1 MFGTS
6 VGISVPGW
14 VNTAEIL
21 EAAMILVEE
30 GEGHQGSPSSSVWL
44 RLHTQIPD
52 EKTWIMLNPG
62 H

>member
-1 MFGTS
+1 MGK
-6 VGISVPGW
+6 SVPGW

-21 EAAMILVEE
+21 EAAMVLVEE
-30 GEGHQGSPSSSVWL
+30 GEGHQGSPSPSVWL

-62 H
+62 R

>member
-1 MFGTS
+1 MGE
-6 VGISVPGW
+6 SVPEW

-21 EAAMILVEE
+21 EAAMVLVEE

-52 EKTWIMLNPG
+52 EKTWIMLNPD

>member
-1 MFGTS
+1 MGKC
-6 VGISVPGW
+6 VPGW

-21 EAAMILVEE
+21 EAAMVLVEE
-30 GEGHQGSPSSSVWL
+30 GEGHQGSPSPSVWL

-52 EKTWIMLNPG
+52 EKTWMMLNPG